1 MSPAATQRAFGAAVA
16 MACALLASAAH
27 AEAASMKKTS
37 ARVAPAPVTAQVEFV
52 EGGTT
57 TRPIDVSPSSR
68 RGKNTPE
75 AAPSAPARVTAGAA
89 LTEGARIEV
98 PSDGYLRLRL
108 ADGSVVRVLAGS
120 DVELRRLRRKKGTDH
135 YESIIDV
142 RRGKVESEV
151 APQKPGRVFE
161 IHAPGAVASVRGT
174 HFDVSVDSDGRVGTA
189 VTEGKVQLQPK
200 PQSRR
205 KAVRGT
211 LVPAGQ
217 GVVLGSDGKLG
228 ERRALPAAPDLST
241 LPAQVEDASLLRL
254 DFPAVPGAAG
264 GYEVRVARDE
274 ALHEVVRNGVTKS
287 GRIEFLALDDGAY
300 TVGVRAL
307 DGEGLAGAESRR
319 PLVVHARPVPP
330 LYQSPQPGARV
341 TGESGQLLCSQTA
354 SAEWVHLQVALQADF
369 SQPSIDQPQL
379 SACRFGI
386 AGLPPG
392 DYFWR
397 VASVMRGTDGREQ
410 HGPFAAPQRFS
421 VVATPTVGS
430 IDVFDGNEN
439 PTLSWQTT
447 PGQTFRAQLARDEVF
462 TDVVREAELAQ
473 PSWTLGNLPRG
484 NYFVRLQAR
493 DASGLAGPFS
503 PARKLRIGGV
513 VQTSTGD
520 GMTSSDGQLVNRP

>member
-1 MSPAATQRAFGAAVA
+1 
-16 MACALLASAAH
+16 
-27 AEAASMKKTS
+27 
-37 ARVAPAPVTAQVEFV
+37 
-52 EGGTT
+52 
-57 TRPIDVSPSSR
+57 
-68 RGKNTPE
+68 
-75 AAPSAPARVTAGAA
+75 
-89 LTEGARIEV
+89 
-98 PSDGYLRLRL
+98 
-108 ADGSVVRVLAGS
+108 
-120 DVELRRLRRKKGTDH
+120 
-135 YESIIDV
+135 DV

-174 HFDVSVDSDGRVGTA
+174 HFDVSVDSEGRVGTS
-189 VTEGKVQLQPK
+189 VTEGKVQLQPTPK
-200 PQSRR
+200 ASR
-205 KAVRGT
+205 KAARGT

-228 ERRALPAAPDLST
+228 ERRALPEAPDLSS

-254 DFPAVPGAAG
+254 DLPAAPGAPG

-274 ALHEVVRNGVTKS
+274 ALHQVVRNGVTKS
-287 GRIEFLALDDGAY
+287 GRIEFVALDDGAY

-307 DGEGLAGAESRR
+307 DADGLAGAEARR
-319 PLVVHARPVPP
+319 ALVVRARPVPP

-341 TGESGQLLCSQTA
+341 TSDSGQLLCSQTA
-354 SAEWVHLQVALQADF
+354 SAEWVHLQVAQQPDF

-379 SACRFGI
+379 AACRFGI

-430 IDVFDGNEN
+430 IDVIDGRDGSEN

-447 PGQTFRAQLARDEVF
+447 PGQTFRAQLARDEAF
-462 TDVVREAELAQ
+462 TDVVREAELAK
-473 PSWTLGNLPRG
+473 PSWTLGDLPRG

-493 DASGLAGPFS
+493 DASGLAG
-503 PARKLRIGGV
+503 
-513 VQTSTGD
+513 
-520 GMTSSDGQLVNRP
+520 